1 MLETLTIIYLIYTF
15 VALYLLSLF
24 ALTFAQNRKEIFSVP
39 EPKENYSVS
48 VLIPAFNEENS
59 IKETVETVLKSD
71 YKNLLEVIVINDGS
85 TDSTLKIA
93 LELREKYS
101 KVKVLNKQNSGKAD
115 SLNHGTRYAKG
126 ELIAVVDADSYP
138 DEHAISSMVGFF
150 NEEKTGAVTTRRLSL
165 SVT

>member
-1 MLETLTIIYLIYTF
+1 MPETLTIIYLVYTF
-15 VALYLLSLF
+15 VALYFLF
-24 ALTFAQNRKEIFSVP
+24 LFTLVFVQNRREIFTN
-39 EPKENYSVS
+39 PKTEKNFSVS

-126 ELIAVVDADSYP
+126 E
-138 DEHAISSMVGFF
+138 
-150 NEEKTGAVTTRRLSL
+150 
-165 SVT
+165 

>member
-101 KVKVLNKQNSGKAD
+101 Q
-115 SLNHGTRYAKG
+115 
-126 ELIAVVDADSYP
+126 
-138 DEHAISSMVGFF
+138 
-150 NEEKTGAVTTRRLSL
+150 
-165 SVT
+165 